1 MVIISLPL
9 HDKSILY
16 TSSPV
21 HDMAPYFY
29 LLTACLCILI
39 VYLFFAIRKISDL
52 KAKNALSEGQKEILG
67 GRMEALEKEKAKLEG
82 DLAELRREHASTIE
96 ARSRL
101 EAETG
106 HLKTRLTEEQERRKD
121 DAENAK
127 RQYADIL
134 KQLEANFKVAAGEIM
149 KTQVADM
156 RLQNQEHLGKILDP
170 LKENIE
176 RFRHDVNQCYNEEA
190 KQRHTLQERIKDL
203 IEANNSIGREAR
215 ELATALRGN
224 TKKQGDWGEMIL
236 ETILEHSGL
245 RKGEEFVVQAAAD
258 CDGTRLTDSTGR
270 GLRPDVVVNC
280 PDGKCMVI
288 DSKVSLT
295 AYVDYVNAESEEER
309 ERFGRMHL
317 DSVRKHIEELN
328 DKSYQDYVGKEKLD
342 FVMMFMP
349 NEGAFAAAM
358 SLDPGLW
365 MKAYDKRVLIVSPTQ
380 LTGTLRLIKQLW
392 VQDAQSRH
400 SREIAKSAGDMYDKF
415 VGFVADMQNIDK
427 GLAAVRKTY
436 DSAINKLATG
446 KGNLIRR
453 AEALRKMGVAVKKK
467 LPVPEGEEGEKD
479 EAPSGSGETSGHSYQ
494 SLEE

>member
-1 MVIISLPL
+1 MMIISLPL
-9 HDKSILY
+9 HDKTILCHP
-16 TSSPV
+16 SPFTA
-21 HDMAPYFY
+21 MPIYFY
-29 LLTACLCILI
+29 LLLACICILI
-39 VYLFFAIRKISDL
+39 VYIFVVFRDISHL
-52 KAKNALSEGQKEILG
+52 KEKNALSEGQKENLNERIG
-67 GRMEALEKEKAKLEG
+67 ALEREKEKLESA
-82 DLAELRREHASTIE
+82 LTSLRNEHASTVEI
-96 ARSRL
+96 RTRL
-101 EAETG
+101 ESESE
-106 HLKTRLTEEQERRKD
+106 HLKKRLEDEQTRRKEE
-121 DAENAK
+121 AEESK
-127 RQYADIL
+127 RQYAEIL

-156 RLQNQEHLGKILDP
+156 RVQNQEHLGKLLDP

-176 RFRHDVNQCYNEEA
+176 QFRRDVNQCYSEEA

-203 IEANNSIGREAR
+203 IEANNSIGREAK
-215 ELATALRGN
+215 ELAMALRGN

-236 ETILEHSGL
+236 ETILENSGL
-245 RKGEEFVVQAAAD
+245 RKGEEFVVQPGSD
-258 CDGTRLTDSTGR
+258 SDGTRMTDERGR

-295 AYVDYVNAESEEER
+295 AYVDYVNAETDEER

-317 DSVRKHIEELN
+317 ESVRKHIEELN

-358 SLDPGLW
+358 AEDPTLW

-380 LTGTLRLIKQLW
+380 LIGTLRLIKQLW

-400 SREIAKSAGDMYDKF
+400 SHEIAKSAGDMYDKF
-415 VGFVADMQNIDK
+415 AGFVADMQSIDK
-427 GLAAVRKTY
+427 GLSAVRKAY
-436 DSAINKLATG
+436 DNAFNKLTTG
-446 KGNLIRR
+446 KGNLVRR

-467 LPVPEGEEGEKD
+467 LPIADSDEESEAQLPGE
-479 EAPSGSGETSGHSYQ
+479 
-494 SLEE
+494 